1 MLAQLVKASVGQADV
16 QRFEPHL
23 VELRC
28 VSCKVQ
34 ALWLPLAQTIRP
46 NWQSL
51 SLYKCGVF
59 TKSIPEETRTITV
72 PSLSGL

>member
-16 QRFEPHL
+16 QRFEPQC

-34 ALWLPLAQTIRP
+34 ALWAPSGTNHNGQIG
-46 NWQSL
+46 NL
-51 SLYKCGVF
+51 S
-59 TKSIPEETRTITV
+59 
-72 PSLSGL
+72 